1 MATETLTWWA
11 LLCAVS
17 ALNVLAWLW
26 SAATAKRHRALI
38 DSESWS
44 ALRLQLL
51 LSAGYVLG
59 CAYRSLLPVYDVQ
72 RQVLVDS
79 WLSSVIVGRSVAT
92 IAELCFAA
100 QWALLLRG
108 VARATGSSL
117 GLTVSR
123 AVLPLI
129 VVAEV
134 CSWYAVLTTSN
145 FGHVLEESIWG
156 TCAALLVASL
166 VLIWPRCSR
175 EARPLLALCCA
186 GGVVYV
192 AYMFSVDV
200 PMYWARW
207 VADEAQGRQ
216 YLGIAQGAIDA
227 SARWVVSHR
236 WDDWKTEAVWMS
248 LYFSVAVWFSIGL
261 AQVPRLRTQSLLR
274 KASLPTSAMKAA
286 IKPTMT

>member
-166 VLIWPRCSR
+166 VLIWPRCTR
-175 EARPLLALCCA
+175 EARPLLALC
-186 GGVVYV
+186 
-192 AYMFSVDV
+192 
-200 PMYWARW
+200 
-207 VADEAQGRQ
+207 
-216 YLGIAQGAIDA
+216 
-227 SARWVVSHR
+227 
-236 WDDWKTEAVWMS
+236 
-248 LYFSVAVWFSIGL
+248 
-261 AQVPRLRTQSLLR
+261 
-274 KASLPTSAMKAA
+274 
-286 IKPTMT
+286 